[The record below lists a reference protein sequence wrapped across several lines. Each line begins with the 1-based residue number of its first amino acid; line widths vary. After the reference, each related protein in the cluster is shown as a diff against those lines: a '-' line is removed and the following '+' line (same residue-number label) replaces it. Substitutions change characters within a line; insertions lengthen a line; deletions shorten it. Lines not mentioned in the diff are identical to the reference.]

1 MYFRVSCCK
10 IGALRKMG
18 FLLKKFYLTQHR
30 TCNLKWREP
39 VAHAIMNKEQWEK
52 LGQAGKKVGAA
63 PIVFLPAISFTRE
76 SFFSLDDCTLFF

>member
-1 MYFRVSCCK
+1 M
-10 IGALRKMG
+10 GELGKMG
-18 FLLKKFYLTQHR
+18 FLLKKKKKKFYLTQHH